1 MSAPKSIDPKE
12 QTKSELIIKGY
23 LNERGESDLIERHSL
38 PAGLAWTSGDG
49 IFRSDGSL
57 GKKYKFFR
65 FATLLNFSN
74 QHSCCWEL
82 SPEDEMMIQEI
93 HLQLVFPKKTDT
105 AYKGAGMTVY
115 YIKFFGMIK
124 DEEVIDKG
132 INPSIRR
139 EICKRNCAN
148 CGTTKDIQCDHK
160 NDLKN
165 DNRVVADLN
174 TQTLDDFQA
183 LCRRCNIMKSR
194 AKSVMMK
201 TGKRYSALNLG
212 YTIGFTVGDDT
223 MDLSDINW
231 HIGTYWGD
239 CDAFK
244 KKLHML

>member
-1 MSAPKSIDPKE
+1 MSVPKSIDPKE

-65 FATLLNFSN
+65 FAPLLNFSN

-82 SPEDEMMIQEI
+82 SPEDEMM
-93 HLQLVFPKKTDT
+93 
-105 AYKGAGMTVY
+105 
-115 YIKFFGMIK
+115 
-124 DEEVIDKG
+124 
-132 INPSIRR
+132 IRR